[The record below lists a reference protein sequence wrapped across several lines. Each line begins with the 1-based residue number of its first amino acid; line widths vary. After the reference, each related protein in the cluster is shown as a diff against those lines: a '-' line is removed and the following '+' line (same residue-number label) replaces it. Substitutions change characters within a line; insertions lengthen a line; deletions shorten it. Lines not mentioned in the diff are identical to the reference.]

1 MKRILNLYKM
11 LNKNNQADDG
21 KGASNKI
28 VYIIIGV
35 VIAIGLGLVGYK
47 FADMIEMAGGVSILL
62 NVGGLATGIIIVGFG
77 LFMLINSMYMSSDI
91 ELLITMPF
99 SAFEIVVLRLIS
111 FIGMAYG
118 FGAVL
123 MLPINIGY
131 TVVKGFNALEWI
143 GILLM
148 FILLP
153 LFVTLVIATL
163 VILIMSLV
171 KVFRNMDVL
180 RYIGIA
186 VLFIIIC
193 VYFYLSGD
201 NSSGAEVEQ
210 VVLNVASI
218 SQTLQYVVPIDGF
231 LVAFI
236 TTQSILSLLE
246 AVGATAL
253 AFVIFYLVARGLYLN
268 GALNMQNTKVGGKLL
283 HDEDLKKM
291 CKKKDQ
297 LKALI
302 SKEFKM
308 VRRNPVYA
316 LYNFIIGFLWPI
328 LAIVLFRGFGSFI
341 SKGEAIRQAATDQTY
356 ISIQFTVIETA
367 VLVLMIM
374 ILPILNSSIAYSS
387 LSKCNT
393 YNPLYMSII
402 EFSTSSIPFLFSSV
416 TLKFFSSICA

>member
-1 MKRILNLYKM
+1 MKRLLKLYKM
-11 LNKNNQADDG
+11 LNKNNQVTDG
-21 KGASNKI
+21 KGGSNKI
-28 VYIIIGV
+28 AYIIIGV
-35 VIAIGLGLVGYK
+35 VIAAGLGLVGYK
-47 FADMIEMAGGVSILL
+47 FADTIEMAGGVPIML

-99 SAFEIVVLRLIS
+99 SAFEIAVLRLLS

-131 TVVKGFNALEWI
+131 TIEKGFNALEWI

-180 RYIGIA
+180 RYIGII
-186 VLFIIIC
+186 VLFILIC

-231 LVAFI
+231 LV
-236 TTQSILSLLE
+236 T
-246 AVGATAL
+246 
-253 AFVIFYLVARGLYLN
+253 
-268 GALNMQNTKVGGKLL
+268 
-283 HDEDLKKM
+283 
-291 CKKKDQ
+291 
-297 LKALI
+297 
-302 SKEFKM
+302 
-308 VRRNPVYA
+308 
-316 LYNFIIGFLWPI
+316 FII
-328 LAIVLFRGFGSFI
+328 LF
-341 SKGEAIRQAATDQTY
+341 
-356 ISIQFTVIETA
+356 
-367 VLVLMIM
+367 
-374 ILPILNSSIAYSS
+374 
-387 LSKCNT
+387 
-393 YNPLYMSII
+393 
-402 EFSTSSIPFLFSSV
+402 TSHSPRR
-416 TLKFFSSICA
+416 